1 MFSYLNKLFL
11 VSLAIFLAGCM
22 ALPNGGENVNA
33 PVSLEKGDANSP
45 FVKSS
50 SSLVQAVFANPEIAR
65 SFAEIEAAK
74 SQVLILNVNK
84 ASKIDLSGS
93 TGLTSSNNLNAVG
106 GAVATIKAH
115 RLLFDNGQT
124 DRSILLSKLQAQ
136 SKTQA
141 ALITIDE
148 SLQKILTVY
157 IEQTTSKEVIKII
170 DYYLDLYNEQENLI
184 LSAVQV
190 GVLSK
195 SDYLEIKS
203 LKNDTLSQRARAE
216 LSISKADSFFKE
228 ILGTNSDIALSDLSR
243 RHENWQRPILD
254 ILSSPQKNLIDLQ
267 ISRLNVEIEI
277 QRERSKPISR
287 WEASI
292 SSPKTNS
299 SDTTL
304 FAGVT
309 VSLPIKDGGD
319 ALARIE
325 AFSRELV
332 VAELGLEVLTNSVA
346 LSKSS
351 LVSFANYY
359 QKQKNLLIER
369 NAISAERIVDL
380 ELRLKAGRSN
390 VNELTKE
397 ILAGANIEISLAQLD
412 AEYSL
417 LSVQAAAAVSQTCGI
432 LMLCE
437 LINKPFLE

>member
-1 MFSYLNKLFL
+1 MFSFLNKLFL

-148 SLQKILTVY
+148 KLQKILTVY

-216 LSISKADSFFKE
+216 LSMSKADSFFKK

-325 AFSRELV
+325 VFSRELV

-346 LSKSS
+346 LSKNS

-369 NAISAERIVDL
+369 KAISAERIFDL

-417 LSVQAAAAVSQTCGI
+417 LSVQAAAVVSQTCGI

>member
-11 VSLAIFLAGCM
+11 VSSAIFLAGCM
-22 ALPNGGENVNA
+22 DLPNGGEKVNV
-33 PVSLEKGDANSP
+33 PVSLEKGDDSSP
-45 FVKSS
+45 FVESS

-106 GAVATIKAH
+106 GAVATIKAN

-148 SLQKILTVY
+148 KLQKILTVY

-203 LKNDTLSQRARAE
+203 LKNDTLSERARAE
-216 LSISKADSFFKE
+216 LSISKADSFLEKT
-228 ILGTNSDIALSDLSR
+228 LGPNSDIALSDLSR
-243 RHENWQRPILD
+243 RYENWQRPILD
-254 ILSSPQKNLIDLQ
+254 ISSSPQKNLIDLQ
-267 ISRLNVEIEI
+267 ISRFNVEIET
-277 QRERSKPISR
+277 QKERSKPISR

-292 SSPKTNS
+292 SSPKQNS

-304 FAGVT
+304 FAGIT

-332 VAELGLEVLTNSVA
+332 VAKLSLEVLTNSVA
-346 LSKSS
+346 LSKNS
-351 LVSFANYY
+351 LVSFQNYY
-359 QKQKNLLIER
+359 KKQKEILIER
-369 NAISAERIVDL
+369 KAISAERIVDL

-417 LSVQAAAAVSQTCGI
+417 LSVQTAAVVSQTCGI

>member
-11 VSLAIFLAGCM
+11 VSSAIFLTGCM
-22 ALPNGGENVNA
+22 DLPNGGGNVNT

-65 SFAEIEAAK
+65 SFAEIEAVK

-148 SLQKILTVY
+148 KLQKILTVY
-157 IEQTTSKEVIKII
+157 IEQTTSKEVVKII

-203 LKNDTLSQRARAE
+203 LKNDTLSERARAE
-216 LSISKADSFFKE
+216 LSISKADSFLEKT
-228 ILGTNSDIALSDLSR
+228 LGPNSDIALSDLSR
-243 RHENWQRPILD
+243 RYENWQRPILD
-254 ILSSPQKNLIDLQ
+254 ISSSPQKNLIDLQ
-267 ISRLNVEIEI
+267 ISRFNVEIET
-277 QRERSKPISR
+277 QKERSKPISR

-292 SSPKTNS
+292 SSPKQNS

-304 FAGVT
+304 FAGIT

-332 VAELGLEVLTNSVA
+332 VAKLSLEVLTNSVA
-346 LSKSS
+346 LSKNS
-351 LVSFANYY
+351 LVSFQNYY
-359 QKQKNLLIER
+359 KKQKEILIER
-369 NAISAERIVDL
+369 KAISAERIVDL

-417 LSVQAAAAVSQTCGI
+417 LSVQTAAVVSQTCGI

>member
-1 MFSYLNKLFL
+1 MFSYLNKLFWF
-11 VSLAIFLAGCM
+11 SLTILLSGCLG
-22 ALPNGGENVNA
+22 LPDVRTKVEA
-33 PVSLEKGDANSP
+33 PLNLEIGDIQFSFVESP
-45 FVKSS
+45 
-50 SSLVQAVFANPEIAR
+50 SSLVQAVFANPEIVR
-65 SFAEIEAAK
+65 SFAKIEAAK
-74 SQVLILNVNK
+74 SQVLILDVNK

-93 TGLTSSNNLNAVG
+93 TGFTSSNNLNAEA
-106 GAVATIKAH
+106 GAIATIKAH

-136 SKTQA
+136 SETQA

-148 SLQKILTVY
+148 KLQKILTVY
-157 IEQTTSKEVIKII
+157 IEHTTSKEVIKII
-170 DYYLDLYNEQENLI
+170 DYYLDLYNERENLI

-203 LKNDTLSQRARAE
+203 LKNDTLSERARAE

-277 QRERSKPISR
+277 QRQRSKPISR

-292 SSPKTNS
+292 NSPKTNS
-299 SDTTL
+299 SDITL

-325 AFSRELV
+325 AFSKELI
-332 VAELGLEVLTNSVA
+332 VAELSLEVLTNSVA

-351 LVSFANYY
+351 LASFANYY
-359 QKQKNLLIER
+359 KKQKNLLIER
-369 NAISAERIVDL
+369 KAISAERIVDL

-397 ILAGANIEISLAQLD
+397 ILAGANIEISLARLD

-417 LSVQAAAAVSQTCGI
+417 LSVQTAAAVSQTCGI

>member
-11 VSLAIFLAGCM
+11 VSLAIFLTGCM
-22 ALPNGGENVNA
+22 DLPNGGEKVNV
-33 PVSLEKGDANSP
+33 PVSLEKGDDSSP
-45 FVKSS
+45 FVESS

-148 SLQKILTVY
+148 KLKKILTVY

-203 LKNDTLSQRARAE
+203 LKNDTLSERARAE
-216 LSISKADSFFKE
+216 LSISKADSFLEKT
-228 ILGTNSDIALSDLSR
+228 LGPNSDIALSDLSR
-243 RHENWQRPILD
+243 RYENWQRPILD
-254 ILSSPQKNLIDLQ
+254 ISSSPQKNLIDLQ
-267 ISRLNVEIEI
+267 ISRFNVEIET
-277 QRERSKPISR
+277 QKERSKPISR

-292 SSPKTNS
+292 SSPKQNS

-304 FAGVT
+304 FAGIT

-332 VAELGLEVLTNSVA
+332 VAKLSIEVLTNSVA
-346 LSKSS
+346 LSKNS
-351 LVSFANYY
+351 LVSFQNYY
-359 QKQKNLLIER
+359 KKQKEILIER
-369 NAISAERIVDL
+369 KAISAERIVDL

-417 LSVQAAAAVSQTCGI
+417 LSVQTAAVVSQTCGI